1 MKVYN
6 NFPSNPEDPIRFWH
20 FQEYENVVK
29 DKFNLFVGDYRP
41 LETQTSSLKD
51 PNIFI
56 NMEEVFDD
64 LDTTDNV
71 IAPYV
76 DHQFTISKCAAEN
89 KPNRT
94 YIYFPLNEKC
104 LPEKILSPTEKVF
117 EVIYTGLYPG
127 HGGFYINE
135 IFQTIQFFNY
145 ALVGYYYGTHI
156 DVTYKEKLELISK
169 SRVTVTHNIHRG
181 NAGQLK
187 SRPFEAAFCKSLIL
201 CNELHSEYLQPWFEE
216 NVHYVT
222 YKMGE
227 LDSKLK
233 EILNDFDNYHD
244 MVEEAYNH
252 AMNKFTVKNF
262 VDDFLKDNNILTN
275 ETR

>member
-29 DKFNLFVGDYRP
+29 NKFNLFVGDYRP
-41 LETQTSSLKD
+41 LETQTPSLKD

-64 LDTTDNV
+64 RDTTDSV

-76 DHQFTISKCAAEN
+76 DHQFTISKCAANN

-104 LPEKILSPTEKVF
+104 LPDKISDTSNKIF
-117 EVIYTGLYPG
+117 DVIYTGLYPS
-127 HGGFYINE
+127 HGGFYIDE
-135 IFQTIQFFNY
+135 IFQTIQFFNH
-145 ALVGYYYGTHI
+145 ALVGYNYGTHI
-156 DVTYKEKLELISK
+156 DVTYREKLELISK
-169 SRVTVTHNIHRG
+169 SKITVTHNIHRG

-216 NVHYVT
+216 DVHYVT

-227 LDSKLK
+227 LGSKLK
-233 EILNDFDNYHD
+233 EILNDFSNYSD
-244 MVEEAYNH
+244 MIDRAYSH
-252 AMNKFTVKNF
+252 AINKFTVKNF
-262 VDDFLKDNNILTN
+262 VEDFLIDNKIDKLAIS
-275 ETR
+275 